1 MTYLLSQYWT
11 FTALALILGLFVG
24 WATCGAADARGG
36 NWIAWA
42 GVAWIAGLFLALFK
56 VVPGLAGHL
65 LEVLLLLF
73 VAYIVGCFTGCGGR
87 WALAGGPD
95 VSRDAPNDGAK
106 PAPAI
111 ASPPVAFTH
120 EDVLGVD
127 SSASY
132 PGERPAALAA
142 PRGGAGD
149 DLSAIAG
156 IEGTTAKALRDIGVF
171 HFDQIAGWGAPQK
184 QWVEHHLAQSGR
196 IDREGWIDQAK
207 RLSTGAAAQETAA
220 AAPESG
226 GASASGGDR
235 ESASPPAD
243 AAEKATVASTGGGAT
258 GSDATRVDE
267 ADAATSSTAAAATPS
282 RMMTDGARSL
292 LAQQKKAA
300 ARAAVASAAPVQAQP
315 EAVEEAAA
323 PAALAPIARSFVAP
337 ARAPMTDGA
346 RTLAMLKRKEEERAA
361 RRATTAVTASEDA
374 TGAQEYIGVAAD
386 DARPPA
392 DDRPNAPADDL
403 KLIKGVGPKNESILN
418 GLGVRRF
425 AQIADWSPANAQW
438 VGDNMRFPG
447 RIEREQWI
455 AQAKL
460 LAAGIDTP
468 HSLAVKSG
476 AIRIDESADAPL
488 SDAEAAALVDSLPQQ
503 AAQVENE
510 DSYSG
515 ARPLGLA
522 APRAG
527 AADDLKLIKGIGRQN
542 EERLHALGVWHFDQI
557 AAWSPENVKWIGS
570 YLAFP
575 GRIDREHWIE
585 QAVEF
590 ARAAKNA
597 PTSRLI

>member
-1 MTYLLSQYWT
+1 MTYLLSHYWT
-11 FTALALILGLFVG
+11 FIALALILGLFVG
-24 WATCGAADARGG
+24 WATCGATDARGG
-36 NWIAWA
+36 NWLSWA
-42 GVAWIAGLFLALFK
+42 GVAWIVGLFLALFK
-56 VVPGLAGHL
+56 AIPGLAGHL
-65 LEVLLLLF
+65 FEVLLLLF
-73 VAYIVGCFTGCGGR
+73 AAYIVGCFIGCGGK
-87 WALAGGPD
+87 WALAGDAD
-95 VSRDAPNDGAK
+95 VSRDAPGDGAK
-106 PAPAI
+106 PAPAGSNP
-111 ASPPVAFTH
+111 AAAFTH

-132 PGERPAALAA
+132 PGARPAALAA
-142 PRGGAGD
+142 PRDGAGD
-149 DLSAIAG
+149 DLAAVSG
-156 IEGTTAKALRDIGVF
+156 IESTTAKALRDIGVF
-171 HFDQIAGWGAPQK
+171 HFDQIAAWGAAQK
-184 QWVEHHLAQSGR
+184 QWVEHHLAQPGR
-196 IDREGWIDQAK
+196 IDREGWIGQATQ
-207 RLSTGAAAQETAA
+207 LSSGLRAKTTAA
-220 AAPESG
+220 AVDAGST
-226 GASASGGDR
+226 SASGGGT
-235 ESASPPAD
+235 SAGDGAK
-243 AAEKATVASTGGGAT
+243 ETTASG
-258 GSDATRVDE
+258 DV
-267 ADAATSSTAAAATPS
+267 AAAAQALAPAS
-282 RMMTDGARSL
+282 AAPRMMTDGARSL

-300 ARAAVASAAPVQAQP
+300 ARAANASAAPVQAQSEP
-315 EAVEEAAA
+315 VASDAAA
-323 PAALAPIARSFVAP
+323 VAPAPVARSFVAP

-346 RTLAMLKRKEEERAA
+346 RTLAVLKRKEEERAA
-361 RRATTAVTASEDA
+361 RRAGAAAAVAAENA
-374 TGAQEYIGVAAD
+374 AGAQASAGAD
-386 DARPPA
+386 ADARPAA

-425 AQIADWSPANAQW
+425 AQVADWSPANAQW

-460 LAAGIDTP
+460 LGAGIDTP

-476 AIRIDESADAPL
+476 AVRIDETADAPL
-488 SDAEAAALVDSLPQQ
+488 SEAEAAALIASLPRQ

-522 APRAG
+522 TPRAG
-527 AADDLKLIKGIGRQN
+527 AVDDLKLIKGIGKQN

>member
-24 WATCGAADARGG
+24 WATCGASDARGG

-42 GVAWIAGLFLALFK
+42 GVAWIVGLFLALFR

-73 VAYIVGCFTGCGGR
+73 AAYIVGCFIGCGGR
-87 WALAGGPD
+87 WAL
-95 VSRDAPNDGAK
+95 VDGADGSRGK
-106 PAPAI
+106 AEE
-111 ASPPVAFTH
+111 ASADPSATAAFTH
-120 EDVLGVD
+120 EDVLGHD

-132 PGERPAALAA
+132 PGARPAALAA
-142 PRGGAGD
+142 PRGAGD

-156 IEGTTAKALRDIGVF
+156 IDSTTAKALRDIGVF
-171 HFDQIAGWGAPQK
+171 HFDQVAGWGAPQK
-184 QWVEHHLAQSGR
+184 QWVEHHLAQAGR
-196 IDREGWIDQAK
+196 IDRERWIDQAK
-207 RLSTGAAAQETAA
+207 RLSTGGAAQETAA
-220 AAPESG
+220 AASDSG
-226 GASASGGDR
+226 SASASVDT
-235 ESASPPAD
+235 S
-243 AAEKATVASTGGGAT
+243 EKATVASNGGGAA
-258 GSDATRVDE
+258 GSDSTRVDE

-300 ARAAVASAAPVQAQP
+300 ARAAAASAAPVQAPP

-323 PAALAPIARSFVAP
+323 PAALAPIAHSFVAP

-346 RTLAMLKRKEEERAA
+346 RTLAILKRKEEERAA
-361 RRATTAVTASEDA
+361 RRATAASAGASDNA
-374 TGAQEYIGVAAD
+374 AGAQAAGAATD
-386 DARPPA
+386 GARPAA

-403 KLIKGVGPKNESILN
+403 KLIKGVGPKNETILN

-425 AQIADWSPANAQW
+425 AQIADWSSANAQW

-476 AIRIDESADAPL
+476 AARIDDAADAPL

-527 AADDLKLIKGIGRQN
+527 AVDDLKLIKGIGKQN

-585 QAVEF
+585 QAGQF